1 VEDESVISSILI
13 VAIGMLAM
21 VVVLLVIMHLYKYK
35 VHSEKLEKQ
44 EMLIVH
50 KRELLQHSIQTQ
62 EKERNRLAAELH
74 DGVVSRLNIIHLK
87 LSGIEK
93 EIPRALSKN
102 LEDINELLHTTIDD
116 TRRMS
121 YDLLPQVLESFGL
134 ITALEEICEVHK
146 GTLHLVLKTSLSDE
160 MLDEDLAVQLYRIVQ
175 ELVNNTLK
183 YSQSTKV
190 VMQLDCIDDVY
201 LFEFRDNGANKKEAI
216 QMDKG
221 IGLKN
226 IYSRLSLFDGDLAIE
241 ENDEGLTFKIRLLKS
256 VKA

>member
-1 VEDESVISSILI
+1 
-13 VAIGMLAM
+13 MLAM
-21 VVVLLVIMHLYKYK
+21 VVVLLVVMHLYKYK

-44 EMLIVH
+44 EMLIAH

-87 LSGIEK
+87 LTGIEK
-93 EIPRALSKN
+93 DIPQELSKN

-134 ITALEEICEVHK
+134 ITALEEMCEVHK
-146 GTLHLVLKTSLSDE
+146 GTLHLVLRTTLSDE
-160 MLDEDLAVQLYRIVQ
+160 MLDESLAVQLYRIVQ
-175 ELVNNTLK
+175 ELINNTLK
-183 YSQSTKV
+183 YSQCTKV
-190 VMQLDCIDDVY
+190 EMDLNCVNNVY
-201 LFEFRDNGANKKEAI
+201 LFEFRDNGGSKIDAI

-226 IYSRLSLFDGDLAIE
+226 IYSRLSLFEGDLAIE
-241 ENDEGLTFKIRLLKS
+241 ETEEGLSFKIRLLKNI
-256 VKA
+256 KA